1 MHSRSQEPKI
11 DVRRRRNLSPHAF
24 AADLIT
30 TICRESGSSHLVSD
44 GVVDPSVQKI
54 VQAIRGHDTA
64 ALFDWMMDSFSFQG
78 ISDSVATNYLAEHGN
93 ATWKQI
99 TAQLRRRPGCGKLL
113 NYWTYDACRYDKAAA
128 ACSEPRQFS
137 TCPVPSYPLRNG
149 RLNQTAF
156 SLFFFMRD
164 IAKGDFVQ
172 WIEQELAAAEANGLS
187 DQEALVGPMR
197 HIFGV
202 SDKVLTMTLSTI
214 LMVDRK
220 KRPQWFDIGSQM
232 IVIDTLVHNFLV
244 RTGILERF
252 DVDHLYGPA
261 CYGPGHCADLL
272 RLVSAAID
280 ARQFNSTYPANFPR
294 FVQHTLW
301 RYCAADGLN
310 VCNGNMID
318 DRESCQ
324 SDVCIVNN
332 KCSKKAL
339 KTRQKAS

>member
-1 MHSRSQEPKI
+1 
-11 DVRRRRNLSPHAF
+11 
-24 AADLIT
+24 
-30 TICRESGSSHLVSD
+30 
-44 GVVDPSVQKI
+44 
-54 VQAIRGHDTA
+54 
-64 ALFDWMMDSFSFQG
+64 
-78 ISDSVATNYLAEHGN
+78 
-93 ATWKQI
+93 
-99 TAQLRRRPGCGKLL
+99 
-113 NYWTYDACRYDKAAA
+113 
-128 ACSEPRQFS
+128 
-137 TCPVPSYPLRNG
+137 
-149 RLNQTAF
+149 
-156 SLFFFMRD
+156 
-164 IAKGDFVQ
+164 
-172 WIEQELAAAEANGLS
+172 
-187 DQEALVGPMR
+187 
-197 HIFGV
+197 
-202 SDKVLTMTLSTI
+202 LSTI
-214 LMVDRK
+214 LMADRK